1 MAPRH
6 DEPRKPSLR
15 ISHIVHGRAFT
26 GRRVKYLVDP
36 NGQGEEREIPENVV
50 LVRWRRRKFPGYS
63 FSGCRLSSTLWRALL
78 VWLGPDVE
86 AWPRLTSDVLEAR
99 RIEAGPELE
108 ARDLRVPPVES
119 AKALFQVCG
128 ARRLHALV
136 ERHAAFDGRS
146 GVPDLFLFA
155 RETAERSVMARFVEV
170 KKPDEPVSEDQHE
183 EIEFMIGLGLHAR
196 VLRLIERE

>member
-6 DEPRKPSLR
+6 EEPRKPSLR
-15 ISHIVHGRAFT
+15 ISHIVHGRVFT

-99 RIEAGPELE
+99 RIETVPEFGPGTCR
-108 ARDLRVPPVES
+108 AP
-119 AKALFQVCG
+119 
-128 ARRLHALV
+128 
-136 ERHAAFDGRS
+136 DG
-146 GVPDLFLFA
+146 
-155 RETAERSVMARFVEV
+155 
-170 KKPDEPVSEDQHE
+170 
-183 EIEFMIGLGLHAR
+183 
-196 VLRLIERE
+196 EREGPVPGVRSEAPACPGGAPRSL